1 MSEAFSKFTR
11 DPSRSSSA
19 GFSGEAAAPRCN
31 RPARAPLVRGL
42 AAFTFASVAIAAL
55 SGCPAPSD
63 NSDGAEPN
71 TPTDGTDVADGG
83 SGGPVGE
90 PVIQSRSL
98 TDVRINPTIPA
109 QPRKFMLGA
118 VAVGAA
124 GEDFSDADLE
134 AAIQRVSENSEC
146 IVVRPLIDWE
156 YFRPGGTDPTSIRL
170 NETVAIV
177 ASAKSHGLQHSLI
190 QLDPIANRST
200 VSPLP
205 AALTGQDFGDESVRE
220 AVRGMT
226 VQTAQRIQPTY
237 LSVGVE
243 VNGYLD
249 ANPQDFEN
257 LVTLHK
263 ELYDEIKVV
272 SPDTKVALSLHYET
286 LLRMTAGPGQADGDE
301 ARRALIARFEPQV
314 DVLALS
320 SLPWPSYSNP
330 NYLPLDYVSR
340 VEDFTDLPII
350 LSEIAWTTDPGS
362 GGNEQEQ
369 VDYLAIM
376 ARAAMEAPQVE
387 LVAWAFLTDP
397 LPGTILD
404 EIPSFTRIGL
414 FSSDGVA
421 KPAYA
426 LWQDLHARS
435 WQP

>member
-1 MSEAFSKFTR
+1 MNEACSHSSR
-11 DPSRSSSA
+11 DSLGSTSDRF
-19 GFSGEAAAPRCN
+19 GAAATPLRQSRTICGQ
-31 RPARAPLVRGL
+31 RARGWGLL
-42 AAFTFASVAIAAL
+42 AASLAL
-55 SGCPAPSD
+55 ATLVGCPAPSD
-63 NSDGAEPN
+63 NSDGSEPN
-71 TPTDGTDVADGG
+71 TPTDGDDVTDGG
-83 SGGPVGE
+83 SGGPVGD

-98 TDVRINPTIPA
+98 TDVRINPTIPDK
-109 QPRKFMLGA
+109 PRNFMLGA

-124 GEDFSDADLE
+124 GEDFSGADLE
-134 AAIQRVSENSEC
+134 AAIQRVSESSEC

-177 ASAKSHGLQHSLI
+177 SSARSRGLQYSLI

-205 AALTGQDFGDESVRE
+205 AALTGQDFGDNAVRD

-257 LVTLHK
+257 LVSLHN
-263 ELYDEIKVV
+263 ELYDEIKAV
-272 SPDTKVALSLHYET
+272 SPNTKVALSLHYET

-301 ARRALIARFEPQV
+301 ARRALIARFQV

-330 NYLPLDYVSR
+330 NYVPLDYVSR
-340 VEDFTDLPII
+340 VEDFSDLPII

-376 ARAAMEAPQVE
+376 ARAAMAAPQVE

-397 LPGTILD
+397 LPGTVLD

-414 FSSDGVA
+414 FTSDGVA

-426 LWQDLHARS
+426 LWQDLHARP